1 MFVFVCKTIPSFLF
15 PSPFSFFY
23 LFLPLSLSTALPS
36 LFPFLYL
43 CLPLLFL
50 LLSPSFSPYIPLFI
64 FLSFSHFF
72 SLSLPFSSS
81 LSPPLHLSFPLSL
94 SISVGKCL
102 LIFIGS
108 NVRGEVEKKVGCEAV
123 KGLYRVIFVI
133 RMI

>member
-50 LLSPSFSPYIPLFI
+50 LLFLPIYLFS
-64 FLSFSHFF
+64 FF
-72 SLSLPFSSS
+72 SLSHTFSSDLFPFHPLRLHFS
-81 LSPPLHLSFPLSL
+81 LCLSLFLLLSPHRYTFPFLSL
-94 SISVGKCL
+94 FL
-102 LIFIGS
+102 FQWE
-108 NVRGEVEKKVGCEAV
+108 NV
-123 KGLYRVIFVI
+123 Y
-133 RMI
+133 